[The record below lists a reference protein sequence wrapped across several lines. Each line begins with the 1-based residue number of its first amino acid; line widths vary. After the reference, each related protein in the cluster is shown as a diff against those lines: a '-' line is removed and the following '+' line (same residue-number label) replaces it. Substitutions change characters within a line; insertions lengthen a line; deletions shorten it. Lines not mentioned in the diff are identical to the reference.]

1 MKIDYKNP
9 IFLSLLT
16 ICITFIISIIILLI
30 TQPLYVIE
38 VSEKGKKINIY
49 LLITHSLL
57 YSVLCGIIILLYK
70 TNEEKPIKVG
80 FSYQNKFNP
89 RAYSPN

>member
-1 MKIDYKNP
+1 M
-9 IFLSLLT
+9 
-16 ICITFIISIIILLI
+16 IILSI

-38 VSEKGKKINIY
+38 VCEKGKKINMY

-57 YSVLCGIIILLYK
+57 YSVLCGIIVLFYK

-80 FSYQNKFNP
+80 FSYQNKVNP